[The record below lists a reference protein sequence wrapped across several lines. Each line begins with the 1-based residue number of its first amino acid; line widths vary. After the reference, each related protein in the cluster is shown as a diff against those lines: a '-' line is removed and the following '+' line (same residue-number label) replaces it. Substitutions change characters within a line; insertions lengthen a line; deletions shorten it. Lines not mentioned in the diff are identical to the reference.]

1 MFEARKLVK
10 SRKTGEMFLKHAR
23 REMDRTPKLFKPA
36 DRQQIDQKL
45 QSLENSLRGD
55 DRHDIDNSLKE
66 ARRSLDR
73 LLPLYRHTTVRE
85 YAEMIIVALVLAMFI
100 RTFIVQ
106 AFKIPSGSMIP
117 TLRIGDHILVNKFL
131 YGIKFPF
138 IDKKIPLTK
147 PQRGD
152 IIVFKYPIEPDKDY
166 IKRIMGVPGDTIK
179 VKFDTI
185 VVNGEK
191 VPCEL
196 QGERRYRES
205 EDGRPTEY
213 TSVLYIETVNGKKH
227 DVLYSAGNQHQ
238 NYSPELAR
246 KYNFCKMNPD
256 GEGYLVCEIPEGL
269 YFCMGDNRDK
279 SNDSRFWG
287 FVPEQ
292 NIKGKAWRIYFSWPP
307 GQLTRFGMK
316 VK

>member
-1 MFEARKLVK
+1 MFEARKLTK
-10 SRKTGEMFLKHAR
+10 SRKTGDIFLKHAR
-23 REMDRTPKLFKPA
+23 REMERTPKLFTPA
-36 DRQQIDQKL
+36 DRQRIDQKL
-45 QSLENSLRGD
+45 QVLENALAGD
-55 DRHDIDNSLKE
+55 DRLAIEHGLKD

-131 YGIKFPF
+131 YGIRFPL
-138 IDKKIPLTK
+138 IDKKIPITK

-179 VKFDTI
+179 VKFDKI
-185 VVNGEK
+185 VVNDEE
-191 VPCEL
+191 VPRVL
-196 QGERRYRES
+196 QGERRYREL
-205 EDGRPTEY
+205 EDQRAAEF
-213 TSVLYIETVNGKKH
+213 TSVLYIETVNEKEH
-227 DVLYSAGNQHQ
+227 DVLYAPGNQHQ

-246 KYNFCKMNPD
+246 KYGFCRMNPD

-316 VK
+316 VR